1 MAAAKADGSEA
12 AERPQL
18 VIIVAPVPGSAGHF
32 RAQLEGTDEV
42 LVASSRQPFVDS
54 ARALV
59 AKGFDPNATLIMRH
73 SGSNVVAL
81 KARLAVAAK
90 LGVEEGPRGPR
101 FVPHRTGPKTHV
113 AASPVA
119 KERERPPAL
128 PGVGPRLKKDDLPA
142 AQVHRAGPHRG
153 GLRAAGGE
161 AES

>member
-1 MAAAKADGSEA
+1 MAAADGSRA
-12 AERPQL
+12 AERPAL
-18 VIIVAPVPGSAGHF
+18 IIVVSPVPGSPGHF

-73 SGSNVVAL
+73 SGSDVVAL

-90 LGVEEGPRGPR
+90 RDVEEGPNGPR
-101 FVPHRTGPKTHV
+101 FVSHRTGPKTRV

-119 KERERPPAL
+119 KKQERAPGLPDVDTALEGPAT
-128 PGVGPRLKKDDLPA
+128 R
-142 AQVHRAGPHRG
+142 
-153 GLRAAGGE
+153 
-161 AES
+161 